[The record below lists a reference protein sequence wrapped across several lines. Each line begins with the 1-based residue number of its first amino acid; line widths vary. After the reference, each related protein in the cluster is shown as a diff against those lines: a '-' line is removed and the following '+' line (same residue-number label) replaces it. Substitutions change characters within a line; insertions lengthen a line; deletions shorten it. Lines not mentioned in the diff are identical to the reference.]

1 MRANDVR
8 ILVAYADG
16 LVLAGVRQALAAG
29 HGFDVVGEAHDTDAV
44 MTLVEELDPEVV
56 LVDLAVPGA
65 GGLSCLAQLRASRP
79 DIQVVMSA
87 ATSDRE
93 MIEAAFAAG
102 ACGYV
107 MERINPADLAAA
119 IRQGVE
125 SARALARAGAADTD
139 MGTGDRLTP
148 READVLRAVSNG
160 LTNQAVA
167 AELGISV
174 QTVKFHLTSIYR
186 KLRVANR
193 TEATRWA
200 LDHKQVDYSRH

>member
-1 MRANDVR
+1 VK

-29 HGFDVVGEAHDTDAV
+29 DGLEVVAEAHDTDAV
-44 MTLVEELDPEVV
+44 MRLVDEADPEVV
-56 LVDLAVPGA
+56 LLDLELPGV
-65 GGLSCLAQLRASRP
+65 GGLLCLSAVRAARP

-93 MIEAAFAAG
+93 LIEAAFAAG

-125 SARALARAGAADTD
+125 SARALGRSQIGADPVGSD
-139 MGTGDRLTP
+139 GTGLTP
-148 READVLRAVSNG
+148 REAEVLRAVANG

-167 AELGISV
+167 DELRVSV
-174 QTVKFHLTSIYR
+174 QTVKFHLTSVYR
-186 KLRVANR
+186 KLQVANR

-200 LDHKQVDYSRH
+200 LDRHHVG

>member
-1 MRANDVR
+1 M
-8 ILVAYADG
+8 
-16 LVLAGVRQALAAG
+16 RQALAAG
-29 HGFDVVGEAHDTDAV
+29 HGFDVVGEAHESEAV
-44 MTLVEELDPEVV
+44 MTLVEELNPEVV
-56 LVDLAVPGA
+56 LLDVSVPG
-65 GGLSCLAQLRASRP
+65 GGLTCLAELRAARP

-87 ATSDRE
+87 ATSERE
-93 MIEAAFAAG
+93 VIEAAFSAG

-119 IRQGVE
+119 IRQGVA
-125 SARALARAGAADTD
+125 SARALEEAKAGDHGPESVAQ
-139 MGTGDRLTP
+139 LTP
-148 READVLRAVSNG
+148 READVLRAVANG

-167 AELGISV
+167 EELRVSV

-200 LDHKQVDYSRH
+200 VAHKWPG